1 MGRWVLWGWVSL
13 AVIVTG
19 LFLGFVLY
27 SRIVI
32 GVGLQEQFA
41 LLKLPES
48 LIVQTRA
55 EEDAAITLQG
65 RVEVDVPFK
74 HQALPL
80 PLRGTYKANL
90 ALDTMVP
97 LRMTI
102 EYQDVI
108 SIDTTVAIEG
118 DTKLIADWLPRIPL
132 EGELP
137 LKLDVPVSLKVPV
150 DTRIRFVYD
159 GPVQVGF
166 DQTIRPPVDTTLHT
180 AINLDEEISAP
191 ITNVFE
197 ARVIPDNRAL
207 PIILTDTGLTL
218 PLENLRVRPMASR
231 VQDETP

>member
-1 MGRWVLWGWVSL
+1 MGRWVLWGWVAL
-13 AVIVTG
+13 AVIVVG
-19 LFLGFVLY
+19 LVLGFVLY
-27 SRIVI
+27 TRIVI
-32 GVGLQEQFA
+32 GIGLQDQHA
-41 LLKLPES
+41 LLHLPEA

-55 EEDAAITLQG
+55 EEEAAITLRG

-74 HQALPL
+74 HDALPL
-80 PLRGTYKANL
+80 PLKGTYKANL

-102 EYQDVI
+102 EYEDVI
-108 SIDTTVAIEG
+108 PIETTVAIKG
-118 DTKLIADWLPRIPL
+118 DTKLISKWLPRMPI

-166 DQTIRPPVDTTLHT
+166 NQTIYPPVDTTLHT
-180 AINLDEEISAP
+180 AIDLDKEVSAP

-207 PIILTDTGLTL
+207 PIILTETRLTL
-218 PLENLRVRPMASR
+218 PLQDLKVRPMESR
-231 VQDETP
+231 VQEK

>member
-1 MGRWVLWGWVSL
+1 
-13 AVIVTG
+13 
-19 LFLGFVLY
+19 
-27 SRIVI
+27 
-32 GVGLQEQFA
+32 
-41 LLKLPES
+41 
-48 LIVQTRA
+48 
-55 EEDAAITLQG
+55 
-65 RVEVDVPFK
+65 
-74 HQALPL
+74 
-80 PLRGTYKANL
+80 
-90 ALDTMVP
+90 
-97 LRMTI
+97 MTI